1 MNTENKAFPA
11 YGEGGTRRVT
21 EEVFGHLLTFDEK
34 QEPSPLGKGDR
45 EAVDEVF
52 RRAVFFDRDGTL
64 NVDIAYLH
72 RPEDFIWIPG
82 AKEAIKYVNDHGYLA
97 ILVTNQSGVA
107 RGYYPESD
115 VRHVYDWMNEELQ
128 SIGAHLD
135 ALYYCPH
142 HPQGSV
148 PAYTRTCNCR
158 KPATG
163 LIDEACARFHID
175 RAASYFV
182 GDRESDMLCARNAG
196 LTGLRYE
203 GGSLYDL
210 VQAGI
215 SC

>member
-11 YGEGGTRRVT
+11 HGEGGTRRVT
-21 EEVFGHLLTFDEK
+21 EEVFRK
-34 QEPSPLGKGDR
+34 
-45 EAVDEVF
+45 
-52 RRAVFFDRDGTL
+52 AVFFDRDGTL

-82 AKEAIKYVNDHGYLA
+82 AKEAIRYVNDHGYLA

-115 VRHVYDWMNEELQ
+115 VRHVYDWMNGELEE
-128 SIGAHLD
+128 IGAHLD

-175 RAASYFV
+175 RTKSYLV
-182 GDRESDMLCARNAG
+182 GDSDGDMLCARNAG
-196 LTGLRYE
+196 LTGLRYD